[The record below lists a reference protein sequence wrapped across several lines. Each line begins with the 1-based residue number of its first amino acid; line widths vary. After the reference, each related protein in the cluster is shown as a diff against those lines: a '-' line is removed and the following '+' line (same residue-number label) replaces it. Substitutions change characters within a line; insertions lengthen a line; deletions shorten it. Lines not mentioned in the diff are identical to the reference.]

1 MKSHAS
7 IDRRSLALGQAVA
20 ARLRDDPALI
30 QRGRATLARWLTT
43 CSPQVRPAL
52 LEWEAALQPPVSHVL
67 ELLTGTS
74 ERAVRLRQ
82 SNPFAGV
89 LSPRER
95 TAILKEHAAY
105 DEASA

>member
-1 MKSHAS
+1 MKSHES

-20 ARLRDDPALI
+20 SRLRDDPALI
-30 QRGRATLARWLTT
+30 QRGRATIARWLLTS
-43 CSPQVRPAL
+43 SPRVKPAL
-52 LEWEAALQPPVSHVL
+52 LEWDAVLQGPLSDVL
-67 ELLTGTS
+67 ELLTGSS

-89 LSPRER
+89 LSSRER
-95 TAILKEHAAY
+95 TAILKDHAAY